1 MNQLERILKV
11 FFLFILS
18 HIAVAQTLLIPWQLL
33 VYDQSLIFHMDS
45 RASELPERA

>member
-1 MNQLERILKV
+1 MNQLERILNV
-11 FFLFILS
+11 FLFILS